1 MLFWICVGL
10 SALAACILVF
20 YVYEKCKAY
29 SVKSVLIKFIVSSLF
44 IAVALLAAYQ
54 NKGQVINP
62 FIIFG
67 LLLGLSGDI
76 WLDLKYVHK
85 EYDKI
90 YSYAGFIV
98 FGIGHIF
105 FITGMYLQFFNG
117 NNVLY
122 IILPIIG
129 GVVIS
134 IINQLLAIPLKINF
148 GDMKMIS
155 IAYSVTLFSL
165 PLCALSLCILT
176 AWSSMT
182 LIMLFIGGLL
192 FAISDIVLSQTCFKE
207 GHETPTDFIF
217 NYLFYYGAQFIIAFS
232 IFFL

>member
-1 MLFWICVGL
+1 MLLWVCVGL
-10 SALAACILVF
+10 SALAACILAF
-20 YVYEKCKAY
+20 YIYEKSKAY
-29 SVKSVLIKFIVSSLF
+29 TVKSVLIKFVVSALF
-44 IAVALLAAYQ
+44 IAVALLASYQ
-54 NKGQVINP
+54 NGGAIINP

-85 EYDKI
+85 EHDKI

-98 FGIGHIF
+98 FGVGHIF

-134 IINQLLAIPLKINF
+134 IINQLLAIPLKIKF

-155 IAYSVTLFSL
+155 IAYSITLFSL
-165 PLCALSLCILT
+165 PLCALSLCILH
-176 AWSSMT
+176 AWSSTT
-182 LIMLFIGGLL
+182 LLMLFIGGLL
-192 FAISDIVLSQTCFKE
+192 FAISDIILSQTYFKE
-207 GHETPTDFIF
+207 GHETPIDFAF
-217 NYLFYYGAQFIIAFS
+217 NYLFYYGAQFVIAFS